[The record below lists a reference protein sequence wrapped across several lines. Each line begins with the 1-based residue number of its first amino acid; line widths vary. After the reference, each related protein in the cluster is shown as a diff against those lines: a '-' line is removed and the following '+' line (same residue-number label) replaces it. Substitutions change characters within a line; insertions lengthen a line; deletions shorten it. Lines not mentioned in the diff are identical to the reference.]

1 MTKLII
7 ARHGNTFTAKD
18 TPTRVGAHTDLPL
31 VQKGKDQAIALGNHL
46 NESGF
51 KPDIVYSSTL
61 MRTKYTAQLAMRT
74 YDQDTEINELDIFN
88 EIDYGIDENQTEETV
103 IARIGQDAIDD
114 WDNNATPPEGWNVN
128 PEQIIKNW
136 HSFAEES
143 SLSNNKTIFIVTSN
157 GIARFAPYITNDF
170 KSFSKNHS
178 IKLST
183 GAFGVIELKA
193 GKWQVTEWNTRPV
206 ID

>member
-18 TPTRVGAHTDLPL
+18 TPTRVGARTDLPL
-31 VQKGKDQAIALGNHL
+31 VQKGKDQAIALGHHL
-46 NESGF
+46 KKSGF
-51 KPDIVYSSTL
+51 SPDIVYSSTL
-61 MRTKYTAQLAMRT
+61 MRTKYTAQLAMSA
-74 YDQDTEINELDIFN
+74 YGQDTEINELDIFN

-103 IARIGQDAIDD
+103 IARIGQDAIDN
-114 WDNNATPPEGWNVN
+114 WDNNASPPNGWNVN
-128 PEQIIKNW
+128 TEQIIKNW

-170 KSFSKNHS
+170 QSFSKNHS

-206 ID
+206 IG